1 MSPWRHLHLSPSY
14 DVLNHTN
21 HIFSESLSSGDD
33 TDMVEM
39 DMVDMDM
46 VYMDMVDMDMVYM
59 DMVDMDMVDMD
70 MMYMDFV
77 DIYVVYMELVDMDM
91 VNMENC
97 QCDTSHNN
105 WSIQVSSSSS
115 YIPRDSSDD

>member
-1 MSPWRHLHLSPSY
+1 MDFGCIIFLSFFSDKILISYCESQQSLVDLLTSSVFTLLSSPWWHLHLSPSY

-46 VYMDMVDMDMVYM
+46 VYMDI
-59 DMVDMDMVDMD
+59 VDMDMVDMD
-70 MMYMDFV
+70 MV
-77 DIYVVYMELVDMDM
+77 
-91 VNMENC
+91 
-97 QCDTSHNN
+97 
-105 WSIQVSSSSS
+105 IQGSSRV
-115 YIPRDSSDD
+115 PV